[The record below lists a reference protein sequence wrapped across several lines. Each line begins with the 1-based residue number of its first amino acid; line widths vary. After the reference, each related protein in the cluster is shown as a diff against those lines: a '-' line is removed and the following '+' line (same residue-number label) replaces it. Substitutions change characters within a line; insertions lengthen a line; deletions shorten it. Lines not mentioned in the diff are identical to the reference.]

1 MPIHAGL
8 TLWCTCTALAAISCV
23 KSKSTATTK
32 NTKTTDDEHNIT
44 ERNKYINMKFLT
56 WAIDYIYMGGMLYF
70 LNTFLSGDNFTARN
84 ILLHQAANSIL
95 VCMVDLLKA
104 ISFYKLIAKAKT
116 DHLIMLKKNLVQAF
130 STKAGIKG
138 NFQFLYRV
146 LMGEGTLTEFRGKKT
161 QLFSIRHQ
169 IFYFIKIGLI
179 SIPLACF
186 LQVKI
191 GMMYWKPLTD
201 SVMVI
206 GVGEWYEL
214 HISQL
219 MVVYLEYLVISFLKD
234 GIAMNILHQL
244 FHTIWWSHHETHHL
258 PEKELSVFNA
268 FYFDVPDLIGENLIG
283 PLLFCSIK
291 LLFGGSSCSI
301 HYASFF
307 LSVVCDQ
314 TVHSLNP
321 YTITFWNPL
330 LDNFLR
336 PNLSHNL
343 HHSSK
348 VGHYT
353 IWPLHQIQGVSGPN
367 NKGKA
372 RDTFSFDIDDYNKTF
387 DTHFPRDL

>member
-8 TLWCTCTALAAISCV
+8 TLWCICTAFATINCV
-23 KSKSTATTK
+23 RSASSTTK
-32 NTKTTDDEHNIT
+32 RDTKKADKHTTT
-44 ERNKYINMKFLT
+44 ERDKYINMKYLT
-56 WAIDYIYMGGMLYF
+56 WAIDYAYMGGMLYF
-70 LNTFLSGDNFTARN
+70 LNTFMSGENFTARN
-84 ILLHQAANSIL
+84 VLLHQAANSIL

-104 ISFYKLIAKAKT
+104 VSFSKLVAKAKT
-116 DHLIMLKKNLVQAF
+116 DHLIMLRKNLLQIF
-130 STKAGIKG
+130 STKAAMKE
-138 NFQFLYRV
+138 NLQFLYRI
-146 LMGEGTLTEFRGKKT
+146 LMGEGTLTEFRKKKT
-161 QLFSIRHQ
+161 QLFSIRHH
-169 IFYFIKIGLI
+169 IFYFVKIGLI

-186 LQVKI
+186 VQVNI
-191 GMMYWKPLTD
+191 GMMYWAPLTD
-201 SVMVI
+201 SVLVV
-206 GVGEWYEL
+206 GSGEWYEL
-214 HISQL
+214 HVSQL
-219 MVVYLEYLVISFLKD
+219 LVVYLEYLVISFLKD
-234 GIAMNILHQL
+234 GIAMNILHQM
-244 FHTIWWSHHETHHL
+244 FHTVWWTHHETHHL

-283 PLLFCSIK
+283 PALFCLVK
-291 LLFGGSSCSI
+291 LLFGGSSFSI

-330 LDNFLR
+330 LDNSLR

-372 RDTFSFDIDDYNKTF
+372 RDTFNFDIDDYNKTF
-387 DTHFPRDL
+387 DTQFPRDL

>member
-1 MPIHAGL
+1 M
-8 TLWCTCTALAAISCV
+8 
-23 KSKSTATTK
+23 
-32 NTKTTDDEHNIT
+32 
-44 ERNKYINMKFLT
+44 ERNKYSNMKYLT
-56 WAIDYIYMGGMLYF
+56 WAIDYAYMGGMLYF

-95 VCMVDLLKA
+95 ICVVDLLKA

-116 DHLIMLKKNLVQAF
+116 NHLIMLKKNLVQAF

-138 NFQFLYRV
+138 NFQFLYRI
-146 LMGEGTLTEFRGKKT
+146 LMGEGTLTEFRDKKT
-161 QLFSIRHQ
+161 QIFSIRHQ

-191 GMMYWKPLTD
+191 KMMYWAPLTD
-201 SVMVI
+201 SVLII
-206 GVGEWYEL
+206 GAGEWYEL

-219 MVVYLEYLVISFLKD
+219 LVVYLEYLVISFLKD

-283 PLLFCSIK
+283 PLLFCAIK
-291 LLFGGSSCSI
+291 VLFGGSSCSI

-348 VGHYT
+348 VRHYT